1 MLRRP
6 NDTRLPGVWPLVS
19 TFTYMWRPQR
29 PDARDTAQT
38 AENRSIMAAP
48 MYRFVNKAKSG
59 EIDEKMSKYHL

>member
-1 MLRRP
+1 
-6 NDTRLPGVWPLVS
+6 
-19 TFTYMWRPQR
+19 MWRPQR